1 MSQPAS
7 TALQQEI
14 ALELQVTQTFDAQ
27 QEIERRVAFLAE
39 RLTSTGLRSLV
50 LGISGGVDS
59 TTAGRLCQLAVERAR
74 AAGHDAT
81 FYAMRL
87 PYGVQA
93 DEKDA
98 QLALGFIEADRVL
111 TVDVKPAS
119 DAALETALAGGTV
132 FRDAHHQDF
141 VQGNI
146 KARQRMI
153 AQYAVAGAHDGLV
166 VGTDHAA
173 EAVSGFFTKFGD
185 GAADLVP
192 LTGLTKRR
200 VRAVADVLGAPA
212 ELVWKTPRRTW
223 RPSTRARPT
232 RTRSG
237 SRTTTSTT
245 SWKASR
251 SMSGPSTRSC
261 AATASPS
268 TSVSCRSRRSGTAA
282 CHAAGVRRRGGV
294 VSIRAHTRR
303 PSGPASVPQLETPGT
318 AASRTRTSSSGSAAV
333 WLSTTT
339 RSISSW
345 SATCR
350 LIRLPE
356 SATAAPTSSAT
367 ICSTGASS
375 GRV

>member
-1 MSQPAS
+1 MSRPAS
-7 TALQQEI
+7 TVLQQEI
-14 ALELQVTQTFDAQ
+14 ARELQVSESFDADR
-27 QEIERRVAFLAE
+27 EIERRVAFLAE

-74 AAGHDAT
+74 EAGHEAT

-93 DEKDA
+93 DEHDA

-119 DAALETALAGGTV
+119 DAALEAALAGGTV

-212 ELVWKTPRRTW
+212 ELVWKTPTADLETLD
-223 RPSTRARPT
+223 PGKADEDALGVTYDDIDDFLEGKPVDERAFDT
-232 RTRSG
+232 I
-237 SRTTTSTT
+237 
-245 SWKASR
+245 
-251 SMSGPSTRSC
+251 
-261 AATASPS
+261 
-268 TSVSCRSRRSGTAA
+268 
-282 CHAAGVRRRGGV
+282 VRRY
-294 VSIRAHTRR
+294 
-303 PSGPASVPQLETPGT
+303 
-318 AASRTRTSSSGSAAV
+318 
-333 WLSTTT
+333 
-339 RSISSW
+339 
-345 SATCR
+345 R
-350 LIRLPE
+350 LTDHKRRLPI
-356 SATAAPTSSAT
+356 AP
-367 ICSTGASS
+367 
-375 GRV
+375 

>member
-1 MSQPAS
+1 MTDPET
-7 TALQQEI
+7 TALQQQI
-14 ALELQVTQTFDAQ
+14 ARELEVGETFDPKT
-27 QEIERRVAFLAE
+27 EIERRVAFLTE

-74 AAGHDAT
+74 AAGHEAT

-93 DEKDA
+93 DEHDA
-98 QLALGFIEADRVL
+98 QLALGFIRADEVL

-119 DAALETALAGGTV
+119 DAALDAALAAGVT

-173 EAVSGFFTKFGD
+173 EAVSGFFTKYGD

-200 VRAVADVLGAPA
+200 VRAVAAELGAHA
-212 ELVWKTPRRTW
+212 ELVWKTPTADLETLD
-223 RPSTRARPT
+223 PGKPDEDALGVTYDEIDDFLEGKPV
-232 RTRSG
+232 G
-237 SRTTTSTT
+237 E
-245 SWKASR
+245 
-251 SMSGPSTRSC
+251 
-261 AATASPS
+261 AAL
-268 TSVSCRSRRSGTAA
+268 AA
-282 CHAAGVRRRGGV
+282 IVRRY
-294 VSIRAHTRR
+294 
-303 PSGPASVPQLETPGT
+303 
-318 AASRTRTSSSGSAAV
+318 
-333 WLSTTT
+333 
-339 RSISSW
+339 
-345 SATCR
+345 R
-350 LIRLPE
+350 LTDHKRRLPI
-356 SATAAPTSSAT
+356 AP
-367 ICSTGASS
+367 
-375 GRV
+375 